1 MSPCLMS
8 AICYRCKGT
17 VGGSADVRTA
27 KRYPLNDRQEKWYPL
42 HRAAEPVF
50 DIYDVLPD

>member
-8 AICYRCKGT
+8 AICSICKGT
-17 VGGSADVRTA
+17 AGGSADVQTA

-42 HRAAEPVF
+42 YRAAEPVF
-50 DIYDVLPD
+50 DIYDGLLD